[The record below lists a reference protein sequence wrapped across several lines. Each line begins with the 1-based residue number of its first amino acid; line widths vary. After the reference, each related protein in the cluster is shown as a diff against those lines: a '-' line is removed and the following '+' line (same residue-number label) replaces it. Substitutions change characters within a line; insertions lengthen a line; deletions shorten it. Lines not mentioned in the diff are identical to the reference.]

1 MKLNKEIEKM
11 RLAQQELVHKV
22 EAFQDEV
29 LCITNEVGE
38 VQQVVKTAMEEGEQ
52 CIATT
57 MTIKVSIGLIVHV
70 IDMHSKVDSVCDA
83 LKTLKE
89 IAKEKIPSLQG
100 DELVMD
106 EPQVSVGGLLGLILG

>member
-1 MKLNKEIEKM
+1 
-11 RLAQQELVHKV
+11 
-22 EAFQDEV
+22 
-29 LCITNEVGE
+29 
-38 VQQVVKTAMEEGEQ
+38 MEEGEQ

-89 IAKEKIPSLQG
+89 IAKEKIPSL
-100 DELVMD
+100 
-106 EPQVSVGGLLGLILG
+106 